1 MKTMKRLVGL
11 LLTGILTMGL
21 ISGCGTGEEKGTDGS
36 KDLPKIGIIQY
47 IEHPSLDTIR
57 ENIISGL
64 KEAGY
69 EDGKNC
75 EIDYKNAQ
83 GDQNIANSIVQAFA
97 GDEKDV
103 VVAIASPVA
112 QAAATISNQLPVVFS
127 AVTDPVAAK
136 LVTAMD
142 VTDKNITGTSDVVQV
157 DKILDL
163 AKEFVPDMKKLG
175 FLYSTG
181 ESNSVSNLEKAKE
194 YCEANGITLVETGI
208 SNSSEVQQ
216 AVQVLA
222 SKVDAIFIPNDN
234 TIASAMQ
241 SVSSET
247 IKAGV
252 PVFTGADSMVGDG
265 GLATNGIQ
273 YEDLGKETAK
283 MVAEILKGTK
293 VSDLPVKVFDQD
305 LSIFVNE
312 NTAKAL
318 DIIIPDS
325 IKNSEKYVVKN
336 SND

>member
-1 MKTMKRLVGL
+1 MMKMMKKIVSLFLAGV
-11 LLTGILTMGL
+11 LTMGL
-21 ISGCGTGEEKGTDGS
+21 ISGCGSEGGASG
-36 KDLPKIGIIQY
+36 DLPQIGIIQY

-64 KEAGY
+64 EEAGY

-97 GDEKDV
+97 GDQKDV
-103 VVAIASPVA
+103 VVAIATPVA
-112 QAAATISNQLPVVFS
+112 QAAATISSQIPVVFS
-127 AVTDPVAAK
+127 AVTDPVTAN

-163 AKEFVPDMKKLG
+163 AKEFVPDMKTLG
-175 FLYSTG
+175 FLYCTG

-194 YCEANGITLVETGI
+194 YCEANGITLEETGI

-241 SVSSET
+241 VVSSET

-265 GLATNGIQ
+265 GLATNGIR

-283 MVAEILKGTK
+283 MVVQILEGTDVSEI
-293 VSDLPVKVFDQD
+293 PVKVFDQD

-312 NTAKAL
+312 NTAESL
-318 DIIIPDS
+318 GITIPES
-325 IKNSEKYVVKN
+325 IKNNEKYVVKN